1 MTMTTMKHKAH
12 PDPGIEGGYALDF
25 ISVIR
30 HVATKLDEAPDGLSV
45 GELAAG
51 YRGFPADLGRVQHH
65 HNLPTERAAVT
76 FLVERAV
83 LALGNQLKSE
93 DREGVEVWRLARP
106 FHQLRYERRSI
117 ARVISSKLGDPF
129 NPLKDGWAVN
139 VRSSSRDD
147 LTELMDSMREFG
159 WLPEFPAIQDERGVI
174 IVGHRR
180 LKVADELGIPDEGR
194 HVISVTFGQGDEA
207 DARRAKL
214 AIASNIGAK
223 PLTPTDRASIA
234 EYLYEERGW
243 TMTRIGEALRVS
255 HKTISKDLADI
266 CTSGTNTRAEKRGR
280 PKGSGG
286 RSKRTPENQKFVE
299 ANHVAFGGTMTGP
312 EIQSSLGISKGTFDQ
327 LKGDVE
333 AKLRHEE
340 RQQASVS
347 PEPEQ
352 DVDEPAVCRCPA
364 CGHEHRR

>member
-1 MTMTTMKHKAH
+1 MMMTTKRKAH
-12 PDPGIEGGYALDF
+12 SDPGIEGGYALDF

-65 HNLPTERAAVT
+65 HTLPTERAAVT
-76 FLVERAV
+76 FLMERAV
-83 LALGNQLKSE
+83 LALGNQLQSE
-93 DREGVEVWRLARP
+93 DREGIEVWRLARP
-106 FHQLRYERRSI
+106 FNQLRYERRSI
-117 ARVISSKLGDPF
+117 ARVVSSKLGDPF

-139 VRSSSRDD
+139 VRHNPDRDD
-147 LTELMDSMREFG
+147 LTELIDSMREFG

-174 IVGHRR
+174 LVGHRR
-180 LKVADELGIPDEGR
+180 LKVADQLGIEPQ
-194 HVISVTFGQGDEA
+194 VKSITFGQGDEA

-223 PLTPTDRASIA
+223 PLTPTDRAAIA

-255 HKTISKDLADI
+255 TMQISRDLAS
-266 CTSGTNTRAEKRGR
+266 CNPGLKPPRPKGGR

-286 RSKRTPENQKFVE
+286 RSKRTPENQSFVE

-333 AKLRHEE
+333 AKLRHVERQQEE
-340 RQQASVS
+340 RQQTPPASEAS
-347 PEPEQ
+347 ASEPH
-352 DVDEPAVCRCPA
+352 CPTCTCA
-364 CGHEHRR
+364 G